1 MGSLPW
7 PETYGSE
14 CGWIEYNILPS
25 DDIKNSGGDWGL
37 AQLAGGLDRYP
48 GGVLSAWSKT
58 VVFIRTKGIRCRCL
72 VRAREDEH
80 PPLHSLT

>member
-14 CGWIEYNILPS
+14 CVWIEYNILPS
-25 DDIKNSGGDWGL
+25 DDIKNSGGELGAGTASWWAGQVSRWGTL
-37 AQLAGGLDRYP
+37 GLEQDR
-48 GGVLSAWSKT
+48 
-58 VVFIRTKGIRCRCL
+58 VFIRTKGIRCRCL